1 MNERDYLNFVLNTE
15 GETLTDKI
23 GNFPPVELEMVNG
36 ELYDLPGEI
45 QTVTGQVNTQTGTVS
60 FRASFPNPNR
70 ILANGNSGRI
80 RIPKIYENAA
90 VVPEVST
97 FEQQGRVYVFRVDSD
112 SIAVLSGVEVLDVLT
127 AWPFSHPVFRPAI
140 RSWPAV

>member
-15 GETLTDKI
+15 GETLNDKS
-23 GNFPPVELEMVNG
+23 GNFSPVELEMVNG

-60 FRASFPNPNR
+60 FRASLPNPHR

-80 RIPKIYENAA
+80 RIPNICETADHVLNNRT
-90 VVPEVST
+90 VVT
-97 FEQQGRVYVFRVDSD
+97 H
-112 SIAVLSGVEVLDVLT
+112 VLT
-127 AWPFSHPVFRPAI
+127 LLFTR
-140 RSWPAV
+140 

>member
-1 MNERDYLNFVLNTE
+1 
-15 GETLTDKI
+15 
-23 GNFPPVELEMVNG
+23 MVNA

-97 FEQQGRVYVFRVDSD
+97 FEDRKITRLNSSHVAISYAVFCLKKKNDTTQV
-112 SIAVLSGVEVLDVLT
+112 
-127 AWPFSHPVFRPAI
+127 SH
-140 RSWPAV
+140 